1 MARELQAY
9 MEACSNMF
17 VFSSTGEFIIFTAI
31 TYTMSKSKNS
41 SIPCEVIL
49 IGAGI
54 MSATLGILLK
64 QLQPHLTIEIFER
77 LDVAAAESSDAWNN
91 AGTGHSA
98 FCELNYTPEKED
110 GSIEISKAINIAE
123 SFEESRQL
131 WAYLIKNNLIT
142 LPESFIRSIPHMSF
156 VWGEENVEYLNKR
169 FTALTKSHLFK
180 GMLYSEDPE
189 QLARWMPLVMEGR
202 DGSEKLAA
210 TRMEL
215 GTDVNFG
222 ALTRCMFN
230 YLKNQPGVSLHF
242 HHEVRDLTQ
251 EDDGQW
257 EVKVKDMSTKKS
269 RKLLTKFVFIGAG
282 GGAFP
287 LLEKSGIPEGD
298 GFGGFPVSGQWL
310 TCNNPELIEKHQAKV
325 YGKAAVGSPPMS
337 VPHLDTRII
346 NEKKALLFGPYA
358 GFSTKFL
365 KNGSF
370 LDLPLSIR
378 TNNIIPMVA
387 AGLHN
392 IPLTKYLIDQ
402 VRQSPE
408 DRLKALQDFVPTA
421 KLEDWK
427 LETAGQRVQVIKKD
441 PDHGGILEFGTE
453 IVSAADGSIA
463 ALLGASPGASTAV
476 SIMLNLLKRCFKEKV
491 NTPEWENKLKEMIP
505 SYGQSLAEDEKLCE
519 EIRHYTS
526 ETLGL
531 KVTEPVG
538 QL

>member
-1 MARELQAY
+1 MHS
-9 MEACSNMF
+9 M
-17 VFSSTGEFIIFTAI
+17 
-31 TYTMSKSKNS
+31 KNS
-41 SIPCEVIL
+41 NNFSPSSEVIL

-64 QLQPHLTIEIFER
+64 QLQPDLTVEIFER
-77 LDVAAAESSDAWNN
+77 LDMAAAESSDAWNN

-110 GSIEISKAINIAE
+110 RSIEISKAINIAE

-131 WAYLIKNNLIT
+131 WSYLIKNNLIT
-142 LPESFIRSIPHMSF
+142 LPESFIRNIPHISF
-156 VWGEENVEYLNKR
+156 VWGEDNVAYLNKR

-180 GMLYSEDPE
+180 GMMYSEDPE

-202 DGSEKLAA
+202 DESEKLAA
-210 TRMEL
+210 TRMEI

-230 YLKNQPGVSLHF
+230 FLKNQPGVSLHF
-242 HHEVRDLTQ
+242 HHEVRDLIQ
-251 EDDGQW
+251 QDDGQW
-257 EVKVKDMSTKKS
+257 EVKVKDLSTKKS
-269 RKLLTKFVFIGAG
+269 RKSLTKFVFIGAG

-287 LLEKSGIPEGD
+287 LLEKSGIPEGN

-310 TCNNPELIEKHQAKV
+310 TCNNPEIIEKHQAKV

-402 VRQSPE
+402 VRQSPQ

-421 KLEDWK
+421 KLKDWT

-441 PDHGGILEFGTE
+441 HDHGGILEFGTE

-491 NTPEWENKLKEMIP
+491 TTPEWENKLKEMIP
-505 SYGQSLAEDEKLCE
+505 SYGQSLAEDEKLCK
-519 EIRHYTS
+519 EIRRYTG

-531 KVTEPVG
+531 KVAEPIG